1 MSHSGL
7 QNKVVIVTGAAR
19 GLGRELRSAF
29 EREGALV
36 VAVDLAGEDCLHADA
51 GTAEGNAEIVRVA
64 LQRHGRID
72 VLVANAGVQHVSPLP
87 EFEEREWD
95 RLNDV
100 LVKGP
105 FLLLRA
111 AWPELVT
118 TRGAAVVISST
129 SALRSEPNKT
139 AYCAAKAGV
148 LGLVRAAA
156 LEGGTA
162 GVRVNA
168 VAPGWM
174 RTEMALAQVRK
185 IADRDNVDEAEATER
200 LLVQQPV
207 KRFVELSEVAD
218 AVLFLAGD
226 GASAITGACL
236 PVDLGLLAG

>member
-1 MSHSGL
+1 MSSSGL
-7 QNKVVIVTGAAR
+7 RNKVVIVTGAAR
-19 GLGRELRSAF
+19 GLGHELRTAF
-29 EREGALV
+29 ERQGSHV
-36 VAVDLAGEDCLHADA
+36 VAVDLTGEDCLLTDV
-51 GTAEGNAEIVRVA
+51 GTADGNAEIVRVA
-64 LQRHGRID
+64 LERHGRID

-87 EFEEREWD
+87 EFEEHEWD

-105 FLLLRA
+105 FMLLRA
-111 AWPELVT
+111 AWPALLA

-156 LEGGTA
+156 LEGGPY

-174 RTEMALAQVRK
+174 RTEMALRQVRE
-185 IADRDNVDEAEATER
+185 IANRDNVDEAEATER

-207 KRFVELSEVAD
+207 KRFVELSEVAN